1 MMMLEKEEMQPG
13 AAPVAFPSPIFVG
26 SDSVSWFLCFSASSS
41 PPLEIASGGLYIVSF
56 RSRRTSGDQDG
67 RLATLDEGTDIGGAV
82 RGWTAPPGL
91 VGPLV
96 YFKCSICS
104 FCKNINPR
112 KSPGPFEFRK
122 VPET

>member
-13 AAPVAFPSPIFVG
+13 AAPAAFPSPIFVG

-67 RLATLDEGTDIGGAV
+67 RLTNFGRRMEGLRNQNQHLAPLSLMANGARV
-82 RGWTAPPGL
+82 A
-91 VGPLV
+91 
-96 YFKCSICS
+96 
-104 FCKNINPR
+104 
-112 KSPGPFEFRK
+112 
-122 VPET
+122 